1 MFIVLSTNIVN
12 WSNNTK
18 FVSLSNHKCMIQP
31 IVIDLHPNDYSQEF
45 HYYPFAVK
53 TDSCG

>member
-31 IVIDLHPNDYSQEF
+31 TVIDLHPNDYCKEF

-53 TDSCG
+53 IDSCG

>member
-12 WSNNTK
+12 WSNNKK

-31 IVIDLHPNDYSQEF
+31 TVIDLHPNDYNQEF
-45 HYYPFAVK
+45 HYCPFAVK
-53 TDSCG
+53 IDSCG